1 MAPKKTNE
9 EKTDEEKTITEKL
22 MNLDKL
28 NKIGGLEKNK
38 EDVESM
44 DKRKMATFKRQATGQ
59 HTNLFTLGFDSKVKG
74 NGERG
79 AGKCF
84 DISMIS
90 HFG

>member
-1 MAPKKTNE
+1 MAPKKTGD

-38 EDVESM
+38 DVESM

-59 HTNLFTLGFDSKVKG
+59 HTNPFTLGFDSKVLCRKS
-74 NGERG
+74 RG
-79 AGKCF
+79 A
-84 DISMIS
+84 
-90 HFG
+90 